1 MCKMAVKWCL
11 TNLGHQVGR
20 SGGGGW
26 GYCDQNANVT
36 VMVTGSLTEEAQ
48 GTFPKKSSIASVTP
62 ASLLDVRYV
71 LPTPS

>member
-11 TNLGHQVGR
+11 TNLGHQVG

-36 VMVTGSLTEEAQ
+36 VMVTGSLAEEAQ
-48 GTFPKKSSIASVTP
+48 GTFPKKSSIAKRLQIGVVLHD
-62 ASLLDVRYV
+62 LLY
-71 LPTPS
+71 LPGS